1 MKEGK
6 FFYNYT
12 AQKANSYDKF
22 AYGIITVGCDDSKDL
37 MDEALS
43 EIQKQSKDNFPD
55 ADNINFTAF
64 NKL

>member
-1 MKEGK
+1 MIKGK

-22 AYGIITVGCDDSKDL
+22 SYGIIEVGCDDSKDL
-37 MDEALS
+37 IDEAFK
-43 EIQKQSKDNFPD
+43 EIKKASKESYPD

>member
-1 MKEGK
+1 MSKGK

-12 AQKANSYDKF
+12 ANKANTYDKF
-22 AYGIITVGCDDSKDL
+22 CYGIITVGVDDSKDL
-37 MDEALS
+37 IDEAFE
-43 EIQKQSKDNFPD
+43 EIKKAAKKEYPD